1 MCGKQKFYICKHCG
15 NMAGLIKDEGVPMV
29 CCGDDMTELVANTV
43 EASVEKHLP
52 DVTVSGSIITVK
64 VGSVPHPM
72 EEAHNIPFVYVETEC
87 GGQRKFLKVGEE
99 PKLSFAFA
107 DDKPIAVYAYCNLHG
122 LWKTELT

>member
-1 MCGKQKFYICKHCG
+1 MCGKQKFYVCKHCG
-15 NMAGLIKDEGVPMV
+15 NMPELIKDKGVPMV
-29 CCGDDMTELVANTV
+29 CCGDNMTELVANTV

-52 DVTVSGSIITVK
+52 DITVSGNNITVA

-72 EEAHNIPFVYVETEC
+72 EEAHNISFVYVETEC

-122 LWKTELT
+122 LWKTEIK